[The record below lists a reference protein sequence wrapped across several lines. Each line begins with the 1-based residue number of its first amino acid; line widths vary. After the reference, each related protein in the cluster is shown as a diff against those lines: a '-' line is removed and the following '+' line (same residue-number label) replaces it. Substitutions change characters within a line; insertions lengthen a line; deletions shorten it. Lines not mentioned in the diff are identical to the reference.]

1 MLQNYQTG
9 TFFDEMFAD
18 DGEARPGYFPLRQ
31 QIESMTSDELHHRK
45 DEAEQALI
53 SLGITFRVYGDSKA
67 EERIIP
73 FDIIPRI
80 ITPGEWETLEKGLRQ
95 RTTALNEFLRDIYGP
110 KRIIAE
116 GVVDP
121 EYIFSSPSY
130 LKQLQDFHPPRD
142 IWIHVS
148 GTDLVRD
155 DEGTFRV
162 LEDNVRCPS
171 GVSYVLENREVMKRT
186 FPELFRSHRIRS
198 IYDYPIRLRGTMENL
213 SDAIAPA
220 CVVLTPGVYN
230 SAYYEHSFLAQKM
243 GIPLVSGTDLVVRE
257 KRVYMRTTHGLKP
270 VDVIYRRIDDAFLDP
285 EAFNPESLLGVPGL
299 FEAYKAGNVALLN
312 APGTGVADDKVIY
325 TFVPDMIRF
334 YLDEE
339 PIIPNVDTYL
349 CSRPD
354 DLKFVLENLE
364 SLVVKEANGA
374 GGYGM
379 LIGPKATR
387 AEIEQFRDKVKASP
401 RGFIAQP
408 VLGLSRVPTLVE
420 EGIEGRHVDLRPF
433 ILYGEDIYV
442 MPGGLTRV
450 ALPRDSL
457 VVNSSQGGG
466 TKDTWVMGS

>member
-299 FEAYKAGNVALLN
+299 FEA
-312 APGTGVADDKVIY
+312 
-325 TFVPDMIRF
+325 
-334 YLDEE
+334 
-339 PIIPNVDTYL
+339 
-349 CSRPD
+349 
-354 DLKFVLENLE
+354 
-364 SLVVKEANGA
+364 
-374 GGYGM
+374 
-379 LIGPKATR
+379 
-387 AEIEQFRDKVKASP
+387 
-401 RGFIAQP
+401 
-408 VLGLSRVPTLVE
+408 
-420 EGIEGRHVDLRPF
+420 
-433 ILYGEDIYV
+433 
-442 MPGGLTRV
+442 
-450 ALPRDSL
+450 
-457 VVNSSQGGG
+457 
-466 TKDTWVMGS
+466 